1 MAKKLQVS
9 VGVNT
14 KGYKADWKEV
24 EKITKQSANNVSKQT
39 SQAVESMSS
48 GLKAVTNNSQIV
60 KSALGQVS
68 MAVTGVSLGFGVA
81 TLAVDGLT
89 SAFNAMFGDFIKA
102 NSAFK
107 SVPKDIDQLG
117 LRAIMRDM
125 DAAIGKNEEFK
136 KSQESIKN
144 AFDNGATSVIKESN
158 AVQLYYKVA
167 TDLNQTYSNRKNAIE
182 QLKTI
187 APSYFSDFT
196 TETILTNKATE
207 AYKLYNKEAIKR
219 ARMAGLMSMAN
230 KTGEEQAKSMIDLQN
245 ELAGLG
251 KRGKDIFEGL
261 DFSQAIGKGK
271 GNLLMAFIN
280 TLGVDDPR
288 RESILSTID
297 EYNYYQKQISSIV
310 DQMAKSGGSIEAPKI
325 STNNTPKQTKTQG
338 QINMAEGFEIGDQ
351 SILMSQDKLL
361 GKYSDKVLDTS
372 GAIDVLTSSNDAF
385 VASTPAQIAAINARI
400 AATEKEALA
409 AKELA
414 EKQQLAESASLAV
427 QSAITSSFEQ
437 MATSMVNSMGLAAN
451 GIDGFFAKLA
461 ETAVKTLGVLLSQSI
476 GNAIL
481 GATAAGASAGPAAP
495 IVTPTLISTMVGGVL
510 AAFAAIPK
518 FEDGG
523 VVGGTSYTG
532 DKLLARVN
540 SGEVILNTR
549 QQNKLLSLAGSTNGS
564 GTLMT
569 KLNRNELIIWL
580 DKGGDDLRR

>member
-167 TDLNQTYSNRKNAIE
+167 TDLNQTYTNRKNAIE

-187 APSYFSDFT
+187 APSYFSDFN

-245 ELAGLG
+245 ELAGFG

-297 EYNYYQKQISSIV
+297 EYNFYQKQIGSIV

-325 STNNTPKQTKTQG
+325 STKSTPPPKV
-338 QINMAEGFEIGDQ
+338 
-351 SILMSQDKLL
+351 
-361 GKYSDKVLDTS
+361 DKVNKMSAADDFANIADGVWNATTGVTEYKS
-372 GAIDVLTSSNDAF
+372 AIDKVAIGTDQLKSSNDAF
-385 VASTPAQIAAINARI
+385 VASTPAQIAAINAQ
-400 AATEKEALA
+400 TEAIEKQALA
-409 AKELA
+409 AKTLA
-414 EKQQLAESASLAV
+414 EKQQLAQVASLAV

-437 MATSMVNSMGLAAN
+437 MASSMVNSMGMAAN

-481 GATAAGASAGPAAP
+481 GATAAGASTGPAAP

-580 DKGGDDLRR
+580 DKGGSDRRR